1 MVQVKSERGA
11 SSPAA
16 DRNKIRSMV
25 IRKSRNE
32 LEKMRRA
39 GVIVAETLRALRKMV
54 TPGVSTLELDA
65 YAEKTIRSAG
75 AYPTFKG
82 YRGFPASIC
91 ASVNDEVVHG
101 IPSTRQLREGDII
114 KIDCGATLD
123 GYVGD
128 AAITV
133 SVGNVNPEI
142 EKLMQVTRDSLF
154 CAVRQMV
161 PGNRLYDVSYAVQ
174 KHVEE
179 NGFSVVRD
187 FCGHGI
193 GQRMHEDP
201 QVPNYGRPGTGLKLK
216 EGLVLAIE
224 PMVNVGTHEVNILPD
239 GWTVKT
245 KDGKPSCHFEHTIA
259 VTEDG
264 PVVLTAG
271 EDGEVAL

>member
-1 MVQVKSERGA
+1 M
-11 SSPAA
+11 
-16 DRNKIRSMV
+16 I

-39 GVIVAETLRALRKMV
+39 GLIVAETLRELRNMV
-54 TPGVSTLELDA
+54 EPGVTTRQLDSA
-65 YAEKTIRSAG
+65 AEKKIRAVG

-82 YRGFPASIC
+82 YRKFPSSIC

-101 IPSTRQLREGDII
+101 IPSERKLREGDVI

-133 SVGNVNPEI
+133 PVGNVSPAI
-142 EKLMQVTRDSLF
+142 EKLVEVTRTSLF
-154 CAVRQMV
+154 RAVEKMV

-174 KHVEE
+174 EFVEE
-179 NGFSVVRD
+179 NGFSIVRD

-193 GQRMHEDP
+193 GQQMHEDP
-201 QVPNYGRPGTGLKLK
+201 QVPNYGRRGTGPKLK
-216 EGLVLAIE
+216 EGWVLAIE
-224 PMVNVGTHEVNILPD
+224 PMVNLGTHEVQILSD

-245 KDGKPSCHFEHTIA
+245 KDGRASCHFEHTIA

-264 PVVLTAG
+264 PVVMTAL
-271 EDGEVAL
+271 EDGSLML

>member
-1 MVQVKSERGA
+1 
-11 SSPAA
+11 
-16 DRNKIRSMV
+16 MV

-54 TPGVSTLELDA
+54 APGVSTLELDA

-154 CAVRQMV
+154 CAVQQMV